1 MHQLRTGNMETQMEW
16 HEAFRDHAANMYRT
30 SYSDMV
36 RGNEVHV
43 RADFPSG
50 YGGHDPPYRHD
61 ILFRNTGFDRV
72 YSALRSH
79 PMRDTLP
86 SFEEQKSGLPSV
98 TKFPRGARRPPSAAG
113 GKKIGHVTPPWG
125 TTMPVSGALTFRAR
139 PPTTPRTSQS
149 LTPRSARPATSSLPS
164 SSLQPDMTRNPF
176 RSTTGTLATPAAM
189 PPPLSA
195 RESRLEAPDAAS
207 KASTLTEATARRSIR
222 FSD

>member
-1 MHQLRTGNMETQMEW
+1 MPAIHELRTGNMETQMEW

-36 RGNEVHV
+36 KGNEVHV

-50 YGGHDPPYRHD
+50 YGGHDPPHRHD

-72 YSALRSH
+72 YHALRSH

-86 SFEEQKSGLPSV
+86 AFDEQKSGLPSV

-113 GKKIGHVTPPWG
+113 MGKTIGHVTPPWG
-125 TTMPVSGALTFRAR
+125 TTLPVGAPLTFRAR
-139 PPTTPRTSQS
+139 PPTTPRAAQS
-149 LTPRSARPATSSLPS
+149 LTPRSARPATSS
-164 SSLQPDMTRNPF
+164 DMTRNPF
-176 RSTTGTLATPAAM
+176 RSAAEQSTVGSW
-189 PPPLSA
+189 PPLSA
-195 RESRLEAPDAAS
+195 RETRTLGLDAPDAAS